1 MHPNQT
7 SEQSRRI
14 SLSLAVSLFILQSL
28 GCTSHRSQTGA
39 FYKLT
44 QIDSQYFLVPNGS
57 RILGRRQ
64 QFQISIAPAQEQSV
78 QKNCSIHGEWFS
90 LYPADPPTTQWTV
103 ETPSADAW
111 AAAGGHVDL
120 KPEWDRFLRE
130 ISTLSQK
137 QCFSADEGLAAIKQK
152 IVTGMAMP
160 ADESLLYRYSYGQ
173 AGYVDLGP
181 GMELRIERNVAT
193 ANASTPM
200 RTIVTSYGFSS
211 VGGNG
216 VQISFL
222 GSQGDIASDSALK
235 LPDGALATE
244 FKATP
249 HLRLILQRLEV
260 SANSSNPAIL
270 LGGSEINDLDAATAA
285 ANRNPNI
292 SCDELRKSRV
302 TCVEFEGLVTV
313 SPVLDVTV
321 NGRPAQVPLG
331 SKVTY
336 VFPPT
341 DDYGASISKSLKIR
355 RQSGGGYRELEFARN
370 EDDVGQILIFGG
382 DEISFAGS
390 KQPRSKHR

>member
-1 MHPNQT
+1 M
-7 SEQSRRI
+7 RRI
-14 SLSLAVSLFILQSL
+14 SLSLAVSLFLLQSL
-28 GCTSHRSQTGA
+28 GCAAHRSQTGA

-57 RILGRRQ
+57 RIVGRRQ

-78 QKNCSIHGEWFS
+78 QKNCSINGEWFS

-111 AAAGGHVDL
+111 AAAGGQVDL

-130 ISTLSQK
+130 ISTLAQK

-152 IVTGMAMP
+152 IVAGMAMP

-193 ANASTPM
+193 ANAVHEIKASSPM
-200 RTIVTSYGFSS
+200 RTIVTSYGFRS

-216 VQISFL
+216 VQMSFL

-235 LPDGALATE
+235 LPDRALATE

-270 LGGSEINDLDAATAA
+270 LGGSEIKDLDAATAA
-285 ANRNPNI
+285 ASRNPNTT
-292 SCDELRKSRV
+292 CDELRKSRV

-313 SPVLDVTV
+313 SPSSMS
-321 NGRPAQVPLG
+321 R
-331 SKVTY
+331 
-336 VFPPT
+336 
-341 DDYGASISKSLKIR
+341 
-355 RQSGGGYRELEFARN
+355 
-370 EDDVGQILIFGG
+370 
-382 DEISFAGS
+382 
-390 KQPRSKHR
+390 